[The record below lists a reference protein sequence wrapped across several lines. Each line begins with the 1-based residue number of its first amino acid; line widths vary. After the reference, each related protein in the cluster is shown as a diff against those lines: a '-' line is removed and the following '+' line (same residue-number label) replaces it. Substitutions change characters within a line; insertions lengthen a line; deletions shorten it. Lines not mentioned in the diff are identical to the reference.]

1 MPNQDK
7 INEVSE
13 QVTAILDKAKLE
25 LTEDLLKL
33 RDKVTPDEFI
43 QALEKMDLKAILDAK
58 ISKAKQL
65 YIQQHKVVLEEIIPF
80 GDLDANRWTNIRI
93 ILSGNIS
100 VLDEIIGTDASELK
114 NILNSATISGMQT
127 SEILNQVSVA
137 SSASGQRAILNTRLN
152 TYSRVATNTMMK
164 DAPADTKYVYVGPI
178 DDRTRDECLEYASA
192 GPLTEAQI
200 IESRWSASLVYGGGI
215 NWRHKW

>member
-33 RDKVTPDEFI
+33 KEKVTPDEFI

-65 YIQQHKVVLEEIIPF
+65 YIQQHKVVLEETIPF
-80 GDLDANRWTNIRI
+80 GDLDAN
-93 ILSGNIS
+93 
-100 VLDEIIGTDASELK
+100 K
-114 NILNSATISGMQT
+114 
-127 SEILNQVSVA
+127 
-137 SSASGQRAILNTRLN
+137 
-152 TYSRVATNTMMK
+152 
-164 DAPADTKYVYVGPI
+164 
-178 DDRTRDECLEYASA
+178 
-192 GPLTEAQI
+192 
-200 IESRWSASLVYGGGI
+200 
-215 NWRHKW
+215 